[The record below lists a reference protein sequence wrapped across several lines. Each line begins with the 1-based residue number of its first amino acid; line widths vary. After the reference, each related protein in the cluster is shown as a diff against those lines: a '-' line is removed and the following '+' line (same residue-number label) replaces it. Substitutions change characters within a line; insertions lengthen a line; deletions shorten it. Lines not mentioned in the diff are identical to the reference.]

1 MRPELSSPARFR
13 IQGGSPERDRGGQRT
28 KEILVSNIGY
38 PMCALDNC
46 KICQK
51 ICYSAAT
58 LQAHMMF
65 HIRKDATNQIFY
77 KCDQCTIT
85 FKVKKNKFR

>member
-1 MRPELSSPARFR
+1 MATV
-13 IQGGSPERDRGGQRT
+13 IQESFT
-28 KEILVSNIGY
+28 LCLYVY

-46 KICQK
+46 EICQK

-77 KCDQCTIT
+77 KCDRCTIT
-85 FKVKKNKFR
+85 FKGEKKSYYRILTLFSLAQVVEKCVK

>member
-1 MRPELSSPARFR
+1 MMATV
-13 IQGGSPERDRGGQRT
+13 IQESFT
-28 KEILVSNIGY
+28 LCLYVY

-46 KICQK
+46 EICQK

-65 HIRKDATNQIFY
+65 HIRKDEQKLDIL
-77 KCDQCTIT
+77 Q
-85 FKVKKNKFR
+85 V

>member
-1 MRPELSSPARFR
+1 MMATV
-13 IQGGSPERDRGGQRT
+13 IQESFT
-28 KEILVSNIGY
+28 LCLYVY

-46 KICQK
+46 EICQK

-77 KCDQCTIT
+77 KCDRCTIT
-85 FKVKKNKFR
+85 FKVKKNKLL